1 MLDIPDAPILDKASL
16 IGGCVRLPLTID
28 AIRLQ
33 NEVEN
38 LPPSVWGHSGG
49 RVGPHSVA
57 EALFLRGFAPAEGD
71 LPVEDRPV
79 LALLPY
85 VRETLATLLATP
97 LRCLLARLPA
107 MATVRPHRDLPPYFS
122 KTLRLHI
129 PVVTHREVYMYASG
143 LCYRMATG
151 EVWALN
157 NSATHAVW
165 NAHPTKARTHLICD
179 FLGDPGLLDLIARGN
194 RHLGERIPDVTDHV
208 MNFLPAHAAL
218 DN

>member
-1 MLDIPDAPILDKASL
+1 MLDIPGAPILDKASL

-28 AIRLQ
+28 ANRLR
-33 NEVEN
+33 NEVES

-49 RVGPHSVA
+49 RVGPHHVA
-57 EALFLRGFAPAEGD
+57 EALFLRGYAPAQGD
-71 LPVEDRPV
+71 LPVEDRPE

-85 VRETLATLLATP
+85 VRETLATLLAAP

-122 KTLRLHI
+122 KTMRLHI
-129 PVVTHREVYMYASG
+129 PVETNREVYMYASG
-143 LCYRMATG
+143 LCYRMAPG
-151 EVWALN
+151 EVWVLN

-179 FLGDPGLLDLIARGN
+179 SMADAGLLDLIARGN
-194 RHLGERIPDVTDHV
+194 RDLGEQINEVADHV
-208 MNFLPAHAAL
+208 MSFLPTHAAR
-218 DN
+218 DY